1 MRIKKKIGV
10 TTLKSTILTYFISV
24 IGSYCKALLNTSLEL
39 NIIRYTTT

>member
-10 TTLKSTILTYFISV
+10 TTLKSTILTCFISV

-39 NIIRYTTT
+39 NVIRYTTA